1 MMKGFVPNEIKPE
14 IKKDFDDEMNF
25 LMGRLFQLT
34 HGRGYVSSGV
44 TKNLLYYSYVK
55 YPVEK

>member
-34 HGRGYVSSGV
+34 HGRGYVCI
-44 TKNLLYYSYVK
+44 
-55 YPVEK
+55 